1 VLPDIVL
8 PSRGPVTKPCAA
20 EKVLMRLKGKE
31 IGVFIASDCHEK
43 EISYFEQRWPERHT
57 EDINTIPP
65 ATEFLKR
72 AFANKN
78 ILNDLIC
85 DGLWLTA
92 PA

>member
-1 VLPDIVL
+1 
-8 PSRGPVTKPCAA
+8 
-20 EKVLMRLKGKE
+20 MRLKGKK
-31 IGVFIASDCHEK
+31 IGVFSASDSHGQ
-43 EISYFEQRWPERHT
+43 EIFCFEQRWPERDA

-65 ATEFLKR
+65 ATEFFER